1 MLDWRKK
8 DRARS
13 DVRRTLEIMFD
24 RDLPASYD
32 EVIYNEK
39 CDLAFHHIFTNYYGA
54 SESVYSAV

>member
-1 MLDWRKK
+1 MRP
-8 DRARS
+8 
-13 DVRRTLEIMFD
+13 TLEIMFD

-54 SESVYSAV
+54 SEGVNSAVR